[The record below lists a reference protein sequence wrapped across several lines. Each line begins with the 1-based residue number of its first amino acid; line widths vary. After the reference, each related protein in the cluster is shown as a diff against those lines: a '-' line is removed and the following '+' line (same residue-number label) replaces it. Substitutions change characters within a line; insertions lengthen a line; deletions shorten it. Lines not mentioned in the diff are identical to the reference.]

1 MILNCFLCKG
11 AFHQVGERL
20 REKTRKESQLLG
32 NIKTKKIQ
40 VTHFRV
46 DLCVLN
52 FSLISDRNKSLCVCV
67 LSD

>member
-40 VTHFRV
+40 VT
-46 DLCVLN
+46 LQ
-52 FSLISDRNKSLCVCV
+52 SGSLCSE
-67 LSD
+67 LFFDQ